1 MEQKHG
7 NWGDPVAGRGHGGRE
22 DQAAAVAVGEVG
34 GGQGESMQKKKV
46 SERGTD

>member
-1 MEQKHG
+1 MG
-7 NWGDPVAGRGHGGRE
+7 TGGDPAAGRGHGGRG
-22 DQAAAVAVGEVG
+22 DQAAVMAVGEVG